1 MSRSKIIRLIII
13 FLAAIGA
20 GIMVYLTYISFTQN
34 QSFCDISK
42 EVSCDIVVNSLYSKV
57 FGIPVSVLGLFYFL
71 AVLISAVF
79 NKKENVFKT
88 IFVLT
93 LLGIIPSLYLTF
105 TEIFFIKS
113 LCVLCETSKVLM
125 LGILVVSLTG
135 MKFAGEK
142 DILRLSAPI
151 IIAGLAAA
159 GIMYF
164 SQTGI
169 VVKKDYSEFAQ
180 CLNEKGVVYYKSVRC
195 STCRRQEALLG
206 PAYSKLNSVECHPEG
221 ENPRVELCLDKKI
234 SKTPT
239 FLIEQNGLEIKRA
252 EGLQQIKDLAS
263 FAGCAV
269 PE

>member
-1 MSRSKIIRLIII
+1 MNRSYVTRLVII
-13 FLAAIGA
+13 FLAAAGV
-20 GIMVYLTYISFTQN
+20 GIMVYLTYVSFTQN

-57 FGIPVSVLGLFYFL
+57 FGVPVSVLGLFYFVT
-71 AVLISAVF
+71 VLFLDLLS
-79 NKKENVFKT
+79 KKEKAIKT
-88 IFVLT
+88 IFLLT
-93 LLGIIPSLYLTF
+93 LLSIFPSLYLTF

-113 LCVLCETSKVLM
+113 ICLLCETSKVLM
-125 LGILVVSLTG
+125 GGILAVSFAT
-135 MKFAGEK
+135 MKFSGEK
-142 DILRLSAPI
+142 NIFRLSAPV
-151 IIAGLAAA
+151 IIAGIAVA

-164 SQTGI
+164 SQTG
-169 VVKKDYSEFAQ
+169 VVSKKDYSELVQ

-206 PAYSKLNSVECHPEG
+206 SSYARLNSVECHPEG
-221 ENPRVELCLDKKI
+221 ENPNPELCLAKKI

-239 FLIEQNGLEIKRA
+239 FLVGQEGLELKRA

-263 FAGCAV
+263 FAGCKI